1 MRTETPV
8 EIRREDY
15 TPPSYGIS
23 SVNLEFDLTPTGTE
37 VIAKLRFQPWKN
49 ESVGQ
54 KLRLDGEDLNLLEIA
69 VDDDQLTESDYI
81 VDSEGLTLLS
91 PPTHDFTLSTRVAIS
106 PQENTRLEGLYLS
119 NGIYCTQCEA
129 EGFRRITYF
138 LDRPDVMASYE
149 VEIRAPKAEAPVLLS
164 NGDLIAS
171 GDLSDGRH
179 FARWRDPHKKPSYL
193 FALVAGDLGKTSD
206 TFTTKSGKPVDLAI
220 WTEHDQIDKTDYAMD
235 ALKRSMAWEEEI
247 YGLEYDLNQFNIVAI
262 SDFNMGAMEN
272 KSLNIFNAK
281 YILANPLTATDND
294 YSFIESV
301 VAHEY
306 FHNWTGNRVT
316 CRDWFQLSLKEGL
329 TVFRDQQFS
338 ADMRSEPVQRIQD
351 VRQLRARQFPEDAGP
366 LAHPIRPDSYIEI
379 NNFYTA
385 TVYEKGA
392 EVIRM
397 LSRLIGWE
405 DFRKG
410 IDLYFERH
418 DGTAATCDDF
428 IDAMAD
434 ASGKNLSLFRRWYS
448 QSGTPTLHVTKNF
461 QDGIF
466 ELTIHQKIP
475 PTPGQSKK
483 EPMEMPIEVGLIG
496 PDGKDIVSKVLILS
510 QEKQSW
516 TFEGLK
522 TTPVISINRS
532 FTSPV
537 KIDDRETDSDR
548 SFRMAHDQDA
558 FNRWEAGQA
567 FAQDILIKMVEELEA
582 NRAPQIPSDFLAA
595 WEQILK
601 DPNIDPAFRS
611 LLMTLPSVENVAEAM
626 TIANFDA
633 IFSARQ
639 TLRNTLAL
647 ANSKRLEVIWN
658 DMQDSGDFNP
668 SAIAAGK
675 RALSGTVL
683 AYLSR
688 LPNGDSRAL
697 EATSNATNMTDKIAA
712 LSALNDMP
720 GRARDI
726 ALQNFREDYD
736 GQTHVLDKW
745 FSLVATAPIPSALS
759 DIRQAMRDP
768 TFTLS
773 NPNKARALIGGF
785 VAANPTEFHREDGSG
800 YAFHAEMTVTLDQI
814 NPQTAARML
823 APLGRWR
830 RMDEGRQSKMR
841 NALEEIASTQGVS
854 RDVFEIAT
862 KALKT

>member
-69 VDDDQLTESDYI
+69 VDDDQLPESDYM

-697 EATSNATNMTDKIAA
+697 EAASNATNMTDKIAA

>member
-54 KLRLDGEDLNLLEIA
+54 QLRLDGEDLNLLEIA
-69 VDDDQLTESDYI
+69 VDDDQLPESDYM

-697 EATSNATNMTDKIAA
+697 EAASNATNMTDKIAA

>member
-69 VDDDQLTESDYI
+69 VDDDQLPESDYM

-397 LSRLIGWE
+397 LSHLIGWE

-496 PDGKDIVSKVLILS
+496 PDGKDIVSKLLILS
-510 QEKQSW
+510 EEKQSW

-611 LLMTLPSVENVAEAM
+611 LLMTLPSVETVAEAM

-800 YAFHAEMTVTLDQI
+800 YAFHAEMTLTLDKI

-830 RMDEGRQSKMR
+830 RMDEGRQTKMR
-841 NALEEIASTQGVS
+841 DALEEIASTQGVS

>member
-582 NRAPQIPSDFLAA
+582 NQAPQIPSDFLAA

>member
-69 VDDDQLTESDYI
+69 VDDDQLPESDYM

-149 VEIRAPKAEAPVLLS
+149 VEIRAPKSEAPVLLS

-397 LSRLIGWE
+397 LSHLIGWE

-582 NRAPQIPSDFLAA
+582 NQAPQIPSDFLAA

-611 LLMTLPSVENVAEAM
+611 LLMTLPSVETVAEAM

-658 DMQDSGDFNP
+658 DMQDAGDFNP

-841 NALEEIASTQGVS
+841 IALEEIASTQGVS

>member
-69 VDDDQLTESDYI
+69 VDDDQLPESDYM

-149 VEIRAPKAEAPVLLS
+149 VEIRAPKSEAPVLLS

>member
-149 VEIRAPKAEAPVLLS
+149 VEIRAPKSEAPVLLS

-206 TFTTKSGKPVDLAI
+206 TFTTKSGKLVDLAI

-235 ALKRSMAWEEEI
+235 ALKRSMAWEEEV

-397 LSRLIGWE
+397 LSHLIGWE

-496 PDGKDIVSKVLILS
+496 PDGKDIVSKLLILS
-510 QEKQSW
+510 EEKQSW

-785 VAANPTEFHREDGSG
+785 VAANPIEFHREDGSG
-800 YAFHAEMTVTLDQI
+800 YAFHAEMTLTLDQI

>member
-54 KLRLDGEDLNLLEIA
+54 QLRLDGEDLNLLEIA
-69 VDDDQLTESDYI
+69 VDDDQLPESDYM

-697 EATSNATNMTDKIAA
+697 EAASIATNMTDKIAA

>member
-69 VDDDQLTESDYI
+69 VDDDQLPESDYM

-206 TFTTKSGKPVDLAI
+206 TFTTKSGKLVDLAI

-397 LSRLIGWE
+397 LSHLIGWE

-611 LLMTLPSVENVAEAM
+611 LLMTLPSVETVAEAM

>member
-69 VDDDQLTESDYI
+69 VDDDQLPESDYM

-582 NRAPQIPSDFLAA
+582 NRAPQIPSNFLAA

-841 NALEEIASTQGVS
+841 TALEEIASTQGVS